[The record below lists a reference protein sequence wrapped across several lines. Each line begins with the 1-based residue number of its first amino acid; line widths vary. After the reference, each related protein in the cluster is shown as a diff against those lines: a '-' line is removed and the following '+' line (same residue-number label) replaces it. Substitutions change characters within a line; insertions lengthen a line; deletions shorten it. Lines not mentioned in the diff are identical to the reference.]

1 MFVFVGKLTK
11 WVPREYYWFGSTH
24 DHGPINHITIQVRDM
39 IHTSVESWMWM
50 FISLPRPEL
59 HGLDRYLQQMD
70 KILEA
75 LNYFKKHNQNTV
87 ELRDVV
93 SNLIHTQV

>member
-1 MFVFVGKLTK
+1 
-11 WVPREYYWFGSTH
+11 
-24 DHGPINHITIQVRDM
+24 
-39 IHTSVESWMWM
+39 M

-93 SNLIHTQV
+93 SSLIHTPSIEASMFVIICRYLRLFSDI

>member
-1 MFVFVGKLTK
+1 M
-11 WVPREYYWFGSTH
+11 
-24 DHGPINHITIQVRDM
+24 
-39 IHTSVESWMWM
+39 
-50 FISLPRPEL
+50 

-93 SNLIHTQV
+93 SEHQI